1 MKIPY
6 GGIMVKD
13 FIVDYIQR
21 EYTVPSD
28 VDILNLNFVNEGYV
42 DSIGLIQFMYILEDE
57 FNISFSDEDL
67 KNPDIKIVGGLIS
80 IVESKL

>member
-1 MKIPY
+1 
-6 GGIMVKD
+6 MVKD

-21 EYTVPSD
+21 EYTVPND
-28 VDILNLNFVNEGYV
+28 VDILSLNFVDEGYV

>member
-1 MKIPY
+1 
-6 GGIMVKD
+6 MVKD

-28 VDILNLNFVNEGYV
+28 VDILSLNFVDEGYV

-57 FNISFSDEDL
+57 FNISFSDDDL
-67 KNPDIKIVGGLIS
+67 KNPDIKVVGGLIS